1 MSATDPNKK
10 ETVDKKI
17 NDTSVSVSAYDQ
29 AIVTDLRQ
37 RFSGT
42 KVNDTVQIVNAEN
55 AFNIIGTLNKDKID
69 LPFISLQRNSWELN
83 DEQAYQKFEGGKLV
97 TTTDNEGHKREVR
110 VQVLPITI
118 NYTLSIWT
126 KDRITNDAILRELIF
141 YYKIKPTLLV
151 YIPHGLNLRHVFNLY
166 FENNITDNSDL
177 AEYTQKMNYVR
188 QDIGIYTNDAYLWKS
203 NFRDTVAINNNL
215 NFYYDIDSQYNI
227 KEGGNNNV

>member
-69 LPFISLQRNSWELN
+69 LPFISLQRNS
-83 DEQAYQKFEGGKLV
+83 
-97 TTTDNEGHKREVR
+97 
-110 VQVLPITI
+110 
-118 NYTLSIWT
+118 
-126 KDRITNDAILRELIF
+126 
-141 YYKIKPTLLV
+141 
-151 YIPHGLNLRHVFNLY
+151 
-166 FENNITDNSDL
+166 
-177 AEYTQKMNYVR
+177 
-188 QDIGIYTNDAYLWKS
+188 
-203 NFRDTVAINNNL
+203 
-215 NFYYDIDSQYNI
+215 
-227 KEGGNNNV
+227 